1 MMKKLKASGGTIL
14 SWAGIVIVLYIMTL
28 LQAPMVI
35 SNLFL
40 VITTSACL
48 CLAWQ
53 KNSEVKWEVPVILLG
68 LLARVAFC
76 YLDVYAEFSLPIG
89 GGDDG
94 ITFLKTAI
102 EYCQGNFETQY
113 TNYPYVLYGIFQ
125 ITGINQFAA
134 QYVNIVCWGVAM
146 IVLQKSCKRLDINGI
161 FRLISIVVM
170 AWLPT
175 NIWITSIL
183 YRDTLVMLFLFLSF
197 YFLLCWMQEGKWKN
211 ILCSIAT
218 VLIAA
223 WQHGGSIVAF
233 IPIAITVVFYSIEKK
248 EFLFDTKNKI
258 VGSIIIMIVVIVML
272 IPQLRTIVLSKTPF
286 GESGIIKGIN
296 EFLVMKYTYSEGAGS
311 NYLVGRYLTGYFDII
326 PMTIQRIYYHTLSPA
341 PNAWRGLTDAIAFF
355 GSTAPIYL
363 ISAILWATS
372 IFYKKK
378 DAYRFVMFMEIFITV
393 GLYAWANV
401 NAGAALRH
409 REKIIGLIILIAVY
423 SVKIII
429 QGRECKWHEKSAKN
443 EQ

>member
-1 MMKKLKASGGTIL
+1 MMKKLKASRGTIL

-134 QYVNIVCWGVAM
+134 QYVNILCWGFAM
-146 IVLQKSCKRLDINGI
+146 IVLQKSCEKLDINGI

-183 YRDTLVMLFLFLSF
+183 YRDTYVMLFLFLSF
-197 YFLLCWMQEGKWKN
+197 YFLFCWMQDGKWKN
-211 ILCSIAT
+211 IIYSVVT
-218 VLIAA
+218 VLLAA
-223 WQHGGSIVAF
+223 WLHGGSVAAL
-233 IPIAITVVFYSIEKK
+233 IPIVITLVFFSREKK
-248 EFLFDTKNKI
+248 AFCMNKKNVLATLSLVGVAVVLISIPSIGNVLLKKI
-258 VGSIIIMIVVIVML
+258 PSMENGLIEML
-272 IPQLRTIVLSKTPF
+272 NGWL
-286 GESGIIKGIN
+286 EA
-296 EFLVMKYTYSEGAGS
+296 KYAYSSEAGS
-311 NYLVGRYLTGYFDII
+311 NYLVGRYLTGYFDLI

-363 ISAILWATS
+363 ISAILWAVS

-378 DAYRFVMFMEIFITV
+378 DAYRFVILMESFITV

-409 REKIIGLIILIAVY
+409 REKIIGLVILMAVY
-423 SVKIII
+423 SLNIIL
-429 QGRECKWHEKSAKN
+429 QGRKERKDIEKIAN
-443 EQ
+443 N